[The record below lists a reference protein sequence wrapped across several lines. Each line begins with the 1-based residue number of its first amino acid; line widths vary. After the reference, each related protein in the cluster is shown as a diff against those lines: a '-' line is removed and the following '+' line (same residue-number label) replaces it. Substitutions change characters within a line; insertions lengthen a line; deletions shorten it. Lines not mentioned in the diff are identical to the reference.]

1 MFEETQTKVLGGWN
15 VTVLNE
21 TVQVRKKTP
30 QQNHDDYTNESR
42 QQRLPSPIEPQSAEI
57 PRFNV
62 ALEGRLGFQTD
73 SVHADLPRFV

>member
-21 TVQVRKKTP
+21 TVQVRKKNP

-42 QQRLPSPIEPQSAEI
+42 QQTLSLSY
-57 PRFNV
+57 
-62 ALEGRLGFQTD
+62 
-73 SVHADLPRFV
+73 